1 METKITVLLPSE
13 SELSSPKSSPPSSPK
28 SSPSSSSSSSPN
40 DSRKK
45 YDVFLNFRGEDTR
58 KTFLGHLRA
67 ALSYSKGIETFVD
80 DDQIESGKY
89 ISSQLLE
96 AIEDST
102 CSIIIFSEN
111 YASSTWCL
119 DELVK
124 ILDCMKNKG
133 QVVLPVF
140 YHVDPSDVRKQT
152 GTFGVAFAK
161 HEENLR
167 EDLERVESWRNALTK
182 ITGVAGLDL
191 RNYRDEADFIR
202 VIVEEVSRKLS
213 TPLSSPQKDNH
224 SFLAKLY
231 SCGSATFSVVIIFLV
246 FFLVF
251 APLFGLFFFKIL
263 VPLFEKIL
271 GFGNTSHNYTK
282 VYK

>member
-1 METKITVLLPSE
+1 METEITVLLPSE
-13 SELSSPKSSPPSSPK
+13 SEPSSPK
-28 SSPSSSSSSSPN
+28 SSPSSSSSPPPSPSSSSPLN

-58 KTFLGHLRA
+58 KTFMGHLRA
-67 ALSYSKGIETFVD
+67 ALYTKGIETFID
-80 DDQIESGKY
+80 DDQMERGRY
-89 ISSQLLE
+89 ISSQLLQ
-96 AIEDST
+96 AIENST

-133 QVVLPVF
+133 QFVIPIF

-152 GTFGVAFAK
+152 GIFGSAFAR

-167 EDLERVESWRNALTK
+167 DDKKRVQSWRDALTK

-202 VIVEEVSRKLS
+202 DIVEEVSRKVS
-213 TPLSSPQKDNH
+213 TLLVSSPQISNKDDH

-231 SCGSATFSVVIIFLV
+231 SCGSATFSAVIIFLV

-251 APLFGLFFFKIL
+251 FPLLGLFFFKIL

-271 GFGNTSHNYTK
+271 GFGNSSHNW
-282 VYK
+282 